1 MQFPVVVLVTKSN
14 SPFMHQTANNLTSA
28 MNFRNN
34 PLFVPFAALILT
46 VFFGASAFAIDP
58 DELLPVDDAFA
69 ISAVAENRQ
78 AVKVSWTVA
87 DGYYLYR
94 HRLSFIPETP
104 GLALGEPLL
113 PRGKQK
119 TDEFFGDVETY
130 RGVVTAEVPLTS
142 VPIGVSRITLKARSQ
157 GCADVGV
164 CYPPHQQILEV
175 SLPAETPSSGQFG
188 INLALEN
195 SPVSSKLN
203 LGTQATPFSEE
214 VYSSDTAFVFEAIA
228 NSDREILAR
237 WTIAQGHYMYREQFA
252 FSASIPIERFDLP
265 AGVAKTDEHFGDVE
279 VYYDQVEVPIRLTR
293 AGGSAAETVTLDARY
308 QGCKEDGIC
317 YPPVEKAIAVD
328 MPAVESAGPET
339 LPPTAGLAGQP
350 VAEQDRLASAL
361 STGNL
366 LWTLLSFMGLGL
378 LLAFTPCV
386 FPMVPILSGIIAGE
400 GPDVTTRRAF
410 TLSAVYVLAMALTYT
425 LAGVIAG
432 LFGANLQAAF
442 QKTWVIAGFSLL
454 FVALSFAM
462 FGFYELQ
469 LPASWQSRLT
479 NVSNRQRG
487 GSLGGAGI
495 MGLLSAL
502 IVGPCVAPPLA
513 GALIYIGQTGDALIG
528 GLALFALSL
537 GMGIPLLVV
546 GTSAGRFLPKAGQWM
561 DTVKAVFGVAL
572 LALAIWMLERI
583 VPPGV
588 VMLLWG
594 LLLASSGV
602 YLGALEALPADSSGW
617 RKLWKS
623 LGVVLLLLG
632 AIELVGAASGA
643 KDWLRPLEGLG
654 NSAGAAS
661 ASVPIVK
668 IKSVADLDAQ
678 LSRAATQG
686 KPAMLDFYADW
697 CVDCKRMDKYSF
709 PDPRVQAALEAGVF
723 LKADVTDNDDVDQAL
738 MRRFNIIGPPA
749 IVFFDSAG
757 SELRAYRVVGYQK
770 PERFSEH
777 VSAAFGATAP

>member
-1 MQFPVVVLVTKSN
+1 MRV
-14 SPFMHQTANNLTSA
+14 SA
-28 MNFRNN
+28 MNCQNHSARM
-34 PLFVPFAALILT
+34 PFAALIFALLFAT
-46 VFFGASAFAIDP
+46 SAQAIDP

-69 ISAVAENRQ
+69 ISAVADDRQ
-78 AVKVSWTVA
+78 TVKVSWTVA

-94 HRLSFIPETP
+94 HRLSFIPETA
-104 GLALGEPLL
+104 GLALGEPVL
-113 PRGKQK
+113 PRGEQK

-130 RGVVTAEVPLTS
+130 RGLITAQLPLQS
-142 VPIGVSRITLKARSQ
+142 VPPGANSISLKVRSQ

-164 CYPPHQQILEV
+164 CYPPHQQIVEV
-175 SLPAETPSSGQFG
+175 ALPAEAPSEPSGIDLALQTSPLSGQ
-188 INLALEN
+188 
-195 SPVSSKLN
+195 LN
-203 LGTQATPFSEE
+203 LGSQATPFSEE

-228 NSDREILAR
+228 NSGSEILAR
-237 WTIAQGHYMYREQFA
+237 WTIAPNHYMYREQFA
-252 FSASIPIERFDLP
+252 FSASIPIEGFALP
-265 AGVAKTDEHFGDVE
+265 EGVAKTDEHFGDVE
-279 VYYDQVEVPIRLTR
+279 VYYDQVEVPIRLAR
-293 AGGSAAETVTLDARY
+293 PSGSAAQSVTLEARY
-308 QGCKEDGIC
+308 QGCLEDGIC
-317 YPPVEKAIAVD
+317 YPPVEKALVVD
-328 MPAVESAGPET
+328 MPEVKLTGEISSAQPTFTGN
-339 LPPTAGLAGQP
+339 PPV

-410 TLSAVYVLAMALTYT
+410 ALSAVYVLAMALTYT

-442 QKTWVIAGFSLL
+442 QRTWVIAGFSLI
-454 FVALSFAM
+454 FVALAFAM

-469 LPASWQSRLT
+469 LPSSWQSRLT
-479 NVSNRQRG
+479 NVSNRQRS
-487 GSLGGAGI
+487 GSLSGAGI

-546 GTSAGRFLPKAGQWM
+546 GTSAGRLLPQAGQWM

-572 LALAIWMLERI
+572 LALAVWMLERI
-583 VPPGV
+583 LPPAV
-588 VMLLWG
+588 IMLLWG
-594 LLLASSGV
+594 LLFASSGV
-602 YLGALEALPADSSGW
+602 YLGALEALPPQASGW

-632 AIELVGAASGA
+632 AIELIGAAGGGR
-643 KDWLRPLEGLG
+643 DWLRPL
-654 NSAGAAS
+654 AGFGSPSTVAS
-661 ASVPIVK
+661 AARPIVK
-668 IKSVADLDAQ
+668 IKSEADLEAQ
-678 LSRAATQG
+678 LSRASAQG

-709 PDPRVQAALEAGVF
+709 PDPRVQAALEPGVF
-723 LKADVTDNDDVDQAL
+723 LKADVTANDEVDQAL
-738 MRRFNIIGPPA
+738 MRRFGVIGPPA
-749 IVFFDSAG
+749 IIFFDTNGA
-757 SELRAYRVVGYQK
+757 ELRAYRVVGYQK
-770 PERFSEH
+770 PERFAEH
-777 VSAAFGATAP
+777 VAAAFAATAP

>member
-1 MQFPVVVLVTKSN
+1 
-14 SPFMHQTANNLTSA
+14 MHQTRRAGGLARHPRRQRVMRFQCKSGCA
-28 MNFRNN
+28 
-34 PLFVPFAALILT
+34 LFLILVSSLVWPSLT
-46 VFFGASAFAIDP
+46 LAINP

-69 ISAVAENRQ
+69 ITATAQNRDS
-78 AVKVSWTVA
+78 VEISWHVA

-94 HRLSFIPETP
+94 HRLSFIADTP
-104 GLALGEPLL
+104 DLLLGEPLL
-113 PRGKQK
+113 PRGEQK

-130 RGVVTAEVPLTS
+130 RGVITAVVPLETVPAS
-142 VPIGVSRITLKARSQ
+142 VSSVTIKARSQ

-164 CYPPHQQILEV
+164 CYPPHQQIV
-175 SLPAETPSSGQFG
+175 NVTLPSAPAASPPGLDLGLSTSPLSG
-188 INLALEN
+188 
-195 SPVSSKLN
+195 KLN
-203 LGTQATPFSEE
+203 LAGTQATPFDEE
-214 VYSSDTAFVFEAIA
+214 VFSSDEAFVFEAIA
-228 NSDREILAR
+228 LSGQEILAR
-237 WTIAQGHYMYREQFA
+237 WTIAPGHYMYREQFA
-252 FSASIPIERFDLP
+252 FSASVPISQVNLP
-265 AGVAKTDEHFGDVE
+265 AGQAKTDEHFGDVE
-279 VYYDQVEVPIRLTR
+279 VYYDQVEVPIGLQR
-293 AGGSAAETVTLDARY
+293 ASGSAAEAVILEARY

-317 YPPVEKAIAVD
+317 YPPIEGSLSVA
-328 MPAVESAGPET
+328 MPAVEAG
-339 LPPTAGLAGQP
+339 AGQTQAAATLTP
-350 VAEQDRLASAL
+350 GQPLAEQDRLASAL
-361 STGNL
+361 SNGNL
-366 LWTLLSFMGLGL
+366 FWTLLSFAGLGL

-400 GPDVTTRRAF
+400 GPNVTTRRAF
-410 TLSAVYVLAMALTYT
+410 ALSATYVLAMALTYT

-442 QKTWVIAGFSLL
+442 QKAWVIGGFSLL
-454 FVALSFAM
+454 FVALAFAM

-513 GALIYIGQTGDALIG
+513 GALIYIGQTGDAIIG

-537 GMGIPLLVV
+537 GMGIPLLIV
-546 GTSAGRFLPKAGQWM
+546 GTSAGRFLPQAGQWM

-583 VPPGV
+583 VAPGV
-588 VMLLWG
+588 IILLWG

-602 YLGALEALPADSSGW
+602 YLGALEALPPGATGW

-632 AIELVGAASGA
+632 AIELIGAASGGT
-643 KDWLRPLEGLG
+643 DWLRPLDGFG
-654 NSAGAAS
+654 ASAGGAATT
-661 ASVPIVK
+661 VPVVK
-668 IKSVADLDAQ
+668 IKSVDDLNAQ
-678 LSRAATQG
+678 LKVAAAQG

-709 PDPRVQAALEAGVF
+709 PDARVQNALKAGVF
-723 LKADVTDNDDVDQAL
+723 LKADVTENDKTDQEL
-738 MRRFNIIGPPA
+738 MSRFSIIGPPA
-749 IVFFDSAG
+749 IVFFDAAG
-757 SELRAYRVVGYQK
+757 SELRPYRVVGYQK
-770 PERFSEH
+770 PERFADH
-777 VSAAFGATAP
+777 VTAAFAARAP